1 MDKKPDGLDERQILA
16 AQALANGCS
25 WRDAARR
32 AKCTSETIRMWRKE
46 DAFNNAVWSYQQEIY
61 QQAFGIVSEALPM
74 AISTLR
80 EIVASQDPDVGVNVK
95 VQAIKLLIDASQR
108 QYETR
113 TIERRIEQL
122 EGYARS
128 NVTVETI
135 EARTIAPGEGAG
147 GGEA

>member
-1 MDKKPDGLDERQILA
+1 MDRPDGLDERQILA

-32 AKCTSETIRMWRKE
+32 AKCTAETIRMWRKK
-46 DAFNNAVWSYQQEIY
+46 DIFNDAVWTYQQEIF
-61 QQAFGIVSEALPM
+61 QQSFGVISEALPM
-74 AISTLR
+74 AIAKLR
-80 EIVASQDPDVGVNVK
+80 EIMADDDPDVNPNVK
-95 VQAIKLLIDASQR
+95 VSAIKILIDAAQK

-122 EGYARS
+122 EGYARA

-135 EARTIAPGEGAG
+135 EARTLAPGEVAG
-147 GGEA
+147 GGQA